1 MAYPESWTC
10 PSCGSAVF
18 NSVRCP
24 TCGYQPPAE
33 SGALESMPL
42 HENLLK
48 ERVIAFLID
57 IGFIIAIGTS
67 LAAAVSLSLQS
78 SLGKSFNDLML
89 LFIVPVNAVLLVF
102 HPFYFLILEGIYS
115 QTYGKKIMHLIV
127 VNGERIGFRKSF
139 IRNMARFLEAF
150 LLYIPSIIKIRKEGV
165 RWGDVLAG
173 TRVIRE

>member
-18 NSVRCP
+18 NSVRCT

-48 ERVIAFLID
+48 ERILAFVIDLC
-57 IGFIIAIGTS
+57 FIFMTGALLS
-67 LAAAVSLSLQS
+67 AVISLSLS
-78 SLGKSFNDLML
+78 SQLGRSFGEMMM